1 MLIKLFFISIM
12 LIFFSGCQ
20 STKDFFT
27 LSKKNQS
34 DEFLIEKK
42 NPLTLPPDYGKLP
55 VPGKSDENLMTD
67 KDQDIKSIIGDNKIS
82 DNNNNDNDTVPSAIE
97 KLILDKINEID

>member
-1 MLIKLFFISIM
+1 M
-12 LIFFSGCQ
+12 
-20 STKDFFT
+20 
-27 LSKKNQS
+27 
-34 DEFLIEKK
+34 
-42 NPLTLPPDYGKLP
+42 PPDYGKLP

-82 DNNNNDNDTVPSAIE
+82 DNNNYNDAVPSAIE

>member
-55 VPGKSDENLMTD
+55 VPGKNDENLMIE
-67 KDQDIKSIIGDNKIS
+67 KDQDINSIISNNKIS
-82 DNNNNDNDTVPSAIE
+82 YNNTDNDAEPSTIE

>member
-1 MLIKLFFISIM
+1 MFIKLFFISII

-55 VPGKSDENLMTD
+55 VPGKNDENLMIE
-67 KDQDIKSIIGDNKIS
+67 KDQDINSIISDNKIS
-82 DNNNNDNDTVPSAIE
+82 DNNKDNNAEPSTIE

>member
-1 MLIKLFFISIM
+1 M

-67 KDQDIKSIIGDNKIS
+67 KDQDIKSIIGGNKIS
-82 DNNNNDNDTVPSAIE
+82 DNNDNDAVPSAIE

>member
-1 MLIKLFFISIM
+1 LK
-12 LIFFSGCQ
+12 
-20 STKDFFT
+20 
-27 LSKKNQS
+27 
-34 DEFLIEKK
+34 KK

-82 DNNNNDNDTVPSAIE
+82 DNNNDNDAVPSAIE